1 MQIELNTMTSET
13 ALLQLKGISKAF
25 GATQALRNVD
35 LTVRSGEVHALIGE
49 NGAGKSTLMKILSGA
64 YRADRGVILLDGRP
78 CHIASPSAARA
89 LGITMIYQELTLAP
103 HLTVEENL
111 TLGMERTTLG
121 FVRRQRDR
129 IARALDILQHRDLP
143 LGVQVRT
150 LPIGLQQVVEIA
162 RALISEAR
170 VIIMDE
176 PTSSLSASDAQAL
189 FAAIRRLKQTGIAV
203 IYISHFLEEVAEV
216 ADVFTVLRD
225 GETVGAGRMAET
237 SIARIIEMMVGRTL
251 TEMFPRSDHPIGDVL
266 LRVEGLDGTPIPRG
280 VSFVL
285 RRGEI
290 LGIAGLVG
298 AGRSETLRRLFGL
311 DRAKAGMAEMRGQR
325 TLPLA
330 KMAPRRALALGMDF
344 LSENRKEEG
353 LATAMTLAANVTLSS
368 LSRFAGWDGWGFLR
382 LRKEKEAVGR
392 WIEELNIRCQG
403 AGQRL
408 VYLSGGNQQ
417 KVALSRILERGGDI
431 ILLDEPT
438 RGVDVGSK
446 VEIYRLIGRLAAEG
460 KGIVFVSSYLPELL
474 GVCDTLAVMH
484 RGRMSAIR
492 PVSEWTEHEVM
503 RQATSGQ

>member
-1 MQIELNTMTSET
+1 MSSDTT
-13 ALLQLKGISKAF
+13 LLQLKGISKAF

-64 YRADRGVILLDGRP
+64 YRADRGVILLDGKP
-78 CHIASPSAARA
+78 CHITSPAAGRA
-89 LGITMIYQELTLAP
+89 LGIAMIYQELTLAP

-150 LPIGLQQVVEIA
+150 LPLGLQQVVEIA

-189 FAAIRRLKQTGIAV
+189 FAAIRRLKQAGMAV

-251 TEMFPRSDHPIGDVL
+251 TEMFPRTEHAIGDVL

-311 DRAKAGMAEMRGQR
+311 DRAKAGVAELRRER
-325 TLPLA
+325 TLPVV
-330 KMAPRRALALGMDF
+330 KMVPRRALALGMDF

-353 LATAMTLAANVTLSS
+353 LATGMTLAANVTLSS
-368 LSRFAGWDGWGFLR
+368 LSRFAGWGGWGFLR
-382 LRKEKEAVGR
+382 LRKEKESVGR
-392 WIEELNIRCQG
+392 WIAELNIRCQG

-417 KVALSRILERGGDI
+417 KVALSRILEHGGDI

-460 KGIVFVSSYLPELL
+460 KGILFVSSYLPELF
-474 GVCDTLAVMH
+474 GICDTLAVMH

-503 RQATSGQ
+503 RVATSGQ